1 MVLLL
6 ITTIYLITGVVL
18 VMFSP
23 MKAKLKDDRLP
34 DESWQEIYLMAHG
47 EGAEQNKLI
56 MKKRRA
62 TSIIFKCLAVLL
74 WPAFLSVLL
83 YSTIHERLRRP

>member
-6 ITTIYLITGVVL
+6 ITSLYLITGVAL
-18 VMFSP
+18 IMFSP
-23 MKAKLKDDRLP
+23 MKGKLKDDRLP
-34 DESWQEIYLMAHG
+34 DEGWQEIYLLAHG
-47 EGAEQNKLI
+47 ESAGQSKMI
-56 MKKRRA
+56 MKKRA
-62 TSIIFKCLAVLL
+62 AISIIFKCFAVLL